1 MTEHIVYSYNENLHQ
16 LYEDF
21 QNKMKYKLQ
30 QENFSIKYCY
40 IIGPLPDAQLYIDI
54 FRLTDKKHIC
64 TYLKIQCLE
73 ERGMYCM
80 RVRFKI

>member
-30 QENFSIKYCY
+30 QENFSIKHCY
-40 IIGPLPDAQLYIDI
+40 IIGPLPDAQLYLDI
-54 FRLTDKKHIC
+54 FRLPDRKLIQG
-64 TYLKIQCLE
+64 YLKIQSHIE
-73 ERGMYCM
+73 NGIYYM
-80 RVRFKI
+80 RIRFEI